1 MYLPDVNVWLA
12 LNFSQH
18 KHHGSAKLW
27 FDALPDDQRCY
38 FCRLTQM
45 GFLRLST
52 NPKANP
58 LQTQTMS
65 QAWTIYSATLL
76 DPRIGFLAES
86 DGLEA
91 QWRQWSQLGTFS
103 PNVWSDAYLAAFAHT
118 AGLTVVTFDTGF
130 NQYAGLSVLI
140 LT

>member
-1 MYLPDVNVWLA
+1 MYLPDINVWLA

-18 KHHGSAKLW
+18 KHHNPVRSW
-27 FDALPDDQRCY
+27 FDALLEDRRCY
-38 FCRLTQM
+38 FCRFTQM

-58 LQTQTMS
+58 FQTQTMS
-65 QAWTIYSATLL
+65 QAWAVYNDTLL
-76 DPRIGFLAES
+76 DPRIGFLTEPE
-86 DGLEA
+86 GLES

-103 PNVWSDAYLAAFAHT
+103 HHVWNDAYLAAFAH
-118 AGLTVVTFDTGF
+118 AGGYAVVTFDKGF
-130 NQYAGLSVLI
+130 TQYAGLAVMI

>member
-1 MYLPDVNVWLA
+1 MYLPDINVWLA
-12 LNFSQH
+12 LVFSQH
-18 KHHGSAKLW
+18 KHHSAAKLW
-27 FDALPDDQRCY
+27 FDAPSEDRRCF

-58 LQTQTMS
+58 LQTLTMS
-65 QAWTIYSATLL
+65 EAWTAYNATMG
-76 DPRIGFLAES
+76 DARIGFLTEPDS
-86 DGLEA
+86 LET

-103 PNVWSDAYLAAFAHT
+103 PNVWNDAYLPAFAHS

-130 NQYAGLSVLI
+130 KQYAGLSVLI